1 MNSIKTY
8 QFTNNKIKTLLM
20 IGWTTITM
28 NVTNG
33 IWQNYHRQNT
43 FNTALQAFTHYKCKC
58 QAKFYIVANLSYRT
72 HYKQTS
78 SYMVLSIYE
87 LNDFTYVS
95 KIKVH

>member
-1 MNSIKTY
+1 MLLLIYISHTS
-8 QFTNNKIKTLLM
+8 TLGNPFWMPKHPLM

-28 NVTNG
+28 NDTNG
-33 IWQNYHRQNT
+33 IWQNYPRQNT
-43 FNTALQAFTHYKCKC
+43 FNTALSVF
-58 QAKFYIVANLSYRT
+58 T

-78 SYMVLSIYE
+78 SYMVFSIYE